1 MPGEKFS
8 FKLVRNRRG
17 GVACKTFAST
27 CEPEKAIFSSPL
39 PSLVLCLGLFF
50 ALRCKRSWL
59 CCCCP
64 SLPGLVA
71 SWGQQ
76 RGSLEPPEHL
86 AEPQARR
93 GAWFRVVGSI
103 PRRSRAESHQ
113 PIRLFPPLQATHS
126 KNFSSLRGKCDS
138 FNFFSGPAGLSAKR
152 LLLQKSLAVH
162 SASPLRWEHSE
173 HQGVP
178 LASTGRGKIPS
189 GAPSS
194 KIISPCKATM

>member
-8 FKLVRNRRG
+8 FRFLRNRRG
-17 GVACKTFAST
+17 GVISKTFAST

-71 SWGQQ
+71 SWELQN
-76 RGSLEPPEHL
+76 RSPKPLEHL
-86 AEPQARR
+86 TEPQARR

-103 PRRSRAESHQ
+103 PRGSRAESHQ
-113 PIRLFPPLQATHS
+113 PIHLFPPLQETRP
-126 KNFSSLRGKCDS
+126 KIFSSLQGK
-138 FNFFSGPAGLSAKR
+138 FNLFHFFSGPAGHSVKR
-152 LLLQKSLAVH
+152 RLLQKSLAAR
-162 SASPLRWEHSE
+162 SPSPLRSE

-178 LASTGRGKIPS
+178 LESTGRGNTPS
-189 GAPSS
+189 GAPSF
-194 KIISPCKATM
+194 KIISPYKATM